1 MQVWRGRLIG
11 MPEFYLVANVQFP
24 PGNGEN
30 PRTPPSI
37 DGPNPSFPLTVTPS
51 SGSTSPAYNQPRADT
66 RSTSSAGFCCYVLI
80 PPAPDFVRRY
90 QEKRLTYC
98 KQGMEEPELDTGN
111 IDVKELKGRRGRG
124 IYQNTENGAQAAAML
139 QSVSRIAQV
148 PCRWLACTAVLNS
161 VESLLA
167 HVCEV
172 HAQEHDEPSTCRWD
186 TCGEGFPDRKRL
198 ILHSESH
205 ILETI
210 HCAYQDCGQV
220 FKTPCE
226 LVVHNLRHA
235 HQRTALRPSTRPNAP
250 HQLLPLPELAENI
263 PAWAILAPAV
273 RIPPISRARLMRLAS
288 LRLRR

>member
-1 MQVWRGRLIG
+1 MAMWRGRLIG

-24 PGNGEN
+24 PGSGEN

-37 DGPNPSFPLTVTPS
+37 DGPNPSFPPTVTPS
-51 SGSTSPAYNQPRADT
+51 SGSASPAYNQPRADT
-66 RSTSSAGFCCYVLI
+66 RSTSSAGFCCHVLI

-90 QEKRLTYC
+90 QEKQLTYC
-98 KQGMEEPELDTGN
+98 KQGMEEPELDPGN
-111 IDVKELKGRRGRG
+111 IDVKELKRRRGRD
-124 IYQNTENGAQAAAML
+124 GAQAAAML

-210 HCAYQDCGQV
+210 YCAYQDCGQV

-235 HQRTALRPSTRPNAP
+235 HQRTALRPST
-250 HQLLPLPELAENI
+250 QLAENI